1 MTARRGVFWPLLLI
15 AVGGL
20 LLLANVGVIPAIR
33 VVDAVNLWPLLLV
46 LIGLDIALAR
56 RSPVIALAVELA
68 VIVAGLAL
76 VVAQPLYPPWLGSS
90 APVSGGRSSV
100 SVPRASEQ
108 RLTFRLN
115 GGAGTFEIHG
125 GATDLVSVTSDRQ
138 DLVLRASGGRDM
150 DVRVDQGDRG
160 PRFGPSTG
168 SHVDAAIASDVATAL
183 EMNAGAGEFVV
194 DMRDVRLADARLNV
208 GAASLRLVL
217 PKPSGNVTIIVAA
230 GASSV
235 VIEVPDGVEAS
246 VTSTGALTSLRSE
259 NPRIAGSETPGYASA
274 TDRVTVRVTAGASSV
289 LIR

>member
-1 MTARRGVFWPLLLI
+1 MTSRRGLLWPLLLI

-20 LLLANVGVIPAIR
+20 LLLANVGAIPAVR
-33 VVDAVNLWPLLLV
+33 VVDVLSLWPLLLV
-46 LIGLDIALAR
+46 LIGIDIALAR
-56 RSPVIALAVELA
+56 RSPAMALAIELA
-68 VIVAGLAL
+68 VIVAGVAL
-76 VVAQPLYPPWLGSS
+76 VVAQPLYPRWLGSS
-90 APVSGGRSSV
+90 EPVSGGQSAV
-100 SVPRASEQ
+100 SVPRGSEQ

-115 GGAGTFEIHG
+115 GGAGIFVVHG

-138 DLVLRASGGRDM
+138 DLVLQASSGRDV
-150 DVRVDQGDRG
+150 DVRVDQGGRG
-160 PRFGPSTG
+160 PRFGPTTATR
-168 SHVDAAIASDVATAL
+168 VDAAIASDVATSL

-194 DMRDVRLADARLNV
+194 DLRDVRLTDARLNV

-217 PKPSGNVTIIVAA
+217 PKPSGNVGITVSA

-246 VTSTGALTSLRSE
+246 VMSTGALMSLHSE